1 MIRRCVTAVGIAA
14 VALLCSGGSAGAIGF
29 EPIALSLA
37 TDGAGHVYLSNPL
50 HGSIQQ
56 YSDDGTPLASLG
68 SFEATS
74 NPFLPRGIATD
85 AGGALY
91 IADGSGGMISVLGA
105 DGATLREW
113 SAMHGRDIA
122 VGPDGSVY
130 LAEAREIQ
138 RFSSTGAPIAKWGGG
153 GGPFGEV
160 WGLDTGP
167 SGRVYVADTYGNQ
180 IQVFTADG
188 AFVAKWG
195 QRGSGEGQLFYPY
208 GIAVSASEEVY
219 VADTVNDRVQ
229 RFSASGQFLGAWGK
243 SGSGHGRFHTPT
255 SIAID
260 PAGFVYVADRAAPY
274 PAENQARVQKFTAE
288 GRFVT
293 QWFDGPRDLAPGPPR
308 LSASV
313 PSRTTRRSATFRFHS
328 RAKGP
333 RYSCR
338 LTGALV
344 PARLRRWRAC
354 ASPKRYARLR
364 PGRKT
369 FHVRAIRGRWIG
381 AEAKRSWLIV
391 PAGSR

>member
-1 MIRRCVTAVGIAA
+1 MLGVVA
-14 VALLCSGGSAGAIGF
+14 VAVSASGGSAGAIGF

-50 HGSIQQ
+50 RSSIQQ
-56 YSDDGTPLASLG
+56 YSGDGTLLANLG

-74 NPFLPRGIATD
+74 SPFLPRGIATD

-91 IADGSGGMISVLGA
+91 VADSSGGKISVLGA
-105 DGATLREW
+105 DGSTLREW
-113 SAMHGRDIA
+113 SAMRGRDIA

-130 LAEAREIQ
+130 LAEAREVQ
-138 RFSSTGAPIAKWGGG
+138 RFSFTGTPLSKWGGG
-153 GGPFGEV
+153 GGAAFGEV

-167 SGRVYVADTYGNQ
+167 SGNVYVADTYGNQ

-188 AFVAKWG
+188 TFVTRWG
-195 QRGSGEGQLFYPY
+195 SRGSDEGQFVYPY
-208 GIAVSASEEVY
+208 GIAISASEEVY

-229 RFSASGQFLGAWGK
+229 KFGAGGQFLGAWGE
-243 SGSGHGRFHTPT
+243 SGSGHGRFHTPN

-274 PAENQARVQKFTAE
+274 PAENQARVQKFTAD

-293 QWFDGPRDLAPGPPR
+293 QWFDGPRDLTPGPPR

-313 PSRTTRRSATFRFHS
+313 SRRTTQRSATFRFHS
-328 RAKGP
+328 NAKDL
-333 RYSCR
+333 RFSCR
-338 LTGALV
+338 LGGAAV

-354 ASPKRYARLR
+354 TSPRRYAHLR

-369 FHVRAIRGRWIG
+369 FSVRATRGSLTG
-381 AEAKRSWLIV
+381 PATKRSWLIV
-391 PAGSR
+391 AAR